1 MSARVL
7 LGRVRVLAVDQQA
20 TIATVGQHKRVSRFQ
35 PQAQR
40 FGGVLGNRDFA
51 VVGFVGKHYAAHID
65 NLRSVLQQ
73 NVEGRNGACGSNVE
87 PLGIGFGKVLGAI
100 VKHLCA
106 NADFAAK
113 LGAKVDAFGQ
123 AVHKRGADVGT
134 NDGQWHRRETCAATD
149 VDKGCPLRHKL
160 CAQHAVDKVLCPH
173 LSVVGDGGEVV
184 LFVFLNEKLVVLLE
198 ACDVAVRKCNFCVL
212 RKIVLHD
219 CSMPQTTSD
228 VNATKGVWE
237 VLRSKC
243 TIFKKKYRSENKSKN
258 VHQLS

>member
-20 TIATVGQHKRVSRFQ
+20 TIATVGQHKRVRRLQ

-40 FGGVLGNRDFA
+40 FGGVLGKRDFA
-51 VVGFVGKHYAAHID
+51 VVGFVGKHYAAELD
-65 NLRSVLQQ
+65 NLRGVLQQ
-73 NVEGRNGACGSNVE
+73 NVEGRNGACGSNVK

-134 NDGQWHRRETCAATD
+134 NDGQRHRRKPRTATD
-149 VDKGCPLRHKL
+149 VHEGCPLRHKL
-160 CAQHAVDKVLCPH
+160 RAQHAVDKVLYPH

-184 LFVFLNEKLVVLLE
+184 LGVFLNEKLVVLLE
-198 ACDVAVRKCNFCVL
+198 ASDVAVRKCNFCVL
-212 RKIVLHD
+212 RKIILHN
-219 CSMPQTTSD
+219 CSMTQTTPD
-228 VNATKGVWE
+228 VNASRGICTFFAPIKLV
-237 VLRSKC
+237 VLWH
-243 TIFKKKYRSENKSKN
+243 N
-258 VHQLS
+258 LMDL